1 MLRLFGFLGACCL
14 AASTMLAEDAPAPAA
29 PRSTIVLDKCIV
41 RVIDKAF
48 VSAER
53 DGVVETVDTA
63 IGEHV
68 DKGQQLVHLRDE
80 VAKSNL
86 ALAEAQA
93 ADDTE
98 VRFGEVLKNA
108 TQEDFERA
116 KALLK
121 SKAYTAKD
129 MTRIT
134 LEKDRGLF
142 TIENAQVKQN
152 IHKLEAELAAAQLK
166 TFHIQAPFA
175 GTVTRIQKNPGEAV
189 TDGEPLLELINTD
202 RVHIEGY
209 ARVEDAWKLQRGMSV
224 TVQVDSPALENSGVK
239 LPACEGKIVLVD
251 VVVNPVTQTVRVV
264 AEVANRENL
273 LRDGL
278 QARMSIDS
286 SKKPAPITAAANVE
300 K

>member
-1 MLRLFGFLGACCL
+1 
-14 AASTMLAEDAPAPAA
+14 
-29 PRSTIVLDKCIV
+29 V
-41 RVIDKAF
+41 RAIDKAF

-63 IGEHV
+63 IGERV
-68 DKGQQLVHLRDE
+68 EKGQQLVHLRDE
-80 VAKSNL
+80 IAKANL

-108 TQEDFERA
+108 TQKDFERYLA
-116 KALLK
+116 LVNKKA
-121 SKAYTAKD
+121 ATEKD
-129 MTRIT
+129 LVRYT

-142 TIENAQVKQN
+142 TNENAQVKQH
-152 IHKLEAELAAAQLK
+152 IHKLEAQLAAAQLK
-166 TFHIQAPFA
+166 TFHVNAPFA
-175 GTVTRIQKNPGEAV
+175 GTVTRMLKNPGEAV

-209 ARVEDAWKLQRGMSV
+209 ARVEDVWKLQRGTPV
-224 TVQVDSPALENSGVK
+224 TVQLDSPALENSGVK

-251 VVVNPVTQTVRVV
+251 VVVQPVTQTVRIV
-264 AEVANRENL
+264 AEVTNQENS

-278 QARMSIDS
+278 KARMTIDP
-286 SKKPAPITAAANVE
+286 SKQTAPVTAAANIE